1 MLFLTTFYY
10 KSINNY
16 TCIITDN
23 YLVVTRLD
31 LVLKSKLLFYFYFI
45 ECLYVGV
52 YLIVLLKSSF
62 PDDLPSVANLKT
74 MAIFYKII
82 FLKT

>member
-1 MLFLTTFYY
+1 M
-10 KSINNY
+10 
-16 TCIITDN
+16 
-23 YLVVTRLD
+23 TRLD

-52 YLIVLLKSSF
+52 YLSVLLKSSF